1 MAAVA
6 AIAPLVILA
15 YLMAVRRW
23 PAPYAA
29 LSAASMAMTLAVTAW
44 RIPVPQAVAV
54 FVNGFCFG
62 LFPILWIVVNGLWL
76 YNLNVESG
84 DFDKMKATLTAL
96 TPDHRLQS
104 LLIAFAFG
112 SFLEATVGFGTPV
125 AITVAMLIGLGF
137 DPMKAA
143 LVCLLANTVPGVFSA
158 IGIPLLIGARV
169 AGLEVEELSRQVG
182 SIIPALGFL
191 LPLWLTLALVGW
203 RRARSLLPAL
213 LATGSVLAASLFLFS
228 HWLNVYLAGIA
239 TAVTTIVSVLAVIRQ
254 SEPQRRE
261 GWQQWGSAPAAWRSY
276 LILAALI
283 FFWADERWIVLK
295 PLLEG
300 LESDLPFYRIAWP
313 FLPGTFYELP
323 LLSSAGTAVFFAGLI
338 FVAISPRLSFRQGF
352 ACLGRTVVQLGRPI
366 ATIATV
372 LGLAYLMNFSGMSAA
387 IGQALTSTGRFYPFF
402 SPLLGWL
409 GAFLTGGVASSNAL
423 FGVMQTTAAAGIGID
438 PLLSVAAN
446 SAGAATGKMISA
458 QSLSVL
464 AALPGLKNREGEVFR
479 LAIGHSLAMVFL
491 LGIVVVL
498 FAV

>member
-1 MAAVA
+1 
-6 AIAPLVILA
+6 
-15 YLMAVRRW
+15 
-23 PAPYAA
+23 
-29 LSAASMAMTLAVTAW
+29 MTIAVTVW
-44 RIPVPQAVAV
+44 RIPIPQAVAV
-54 FVNGFCFG
+54 FGNGFCFG

-76 YNLNVESG
+76 YNLSVESG
-84 DFDKMKATLTAL
+84 DFDKMKDTLTAL

-137 DPMKAA
+137 EPMKAA

-158 IGIPLLIGARV
+158 IGIPLLIAARITGV
-169 AGLEVEELSRQVG
+169 EVEELSRQVG
-182 SIIPALGFL
+182 RIMPTLGWL

-203 RRARSLLPAL
+203 RRTRPLLVTLFITGTIFASSLL
-213 LATGSVLAASLFLFS
+213 FFS
-228 HWLNVYLAGIA
+228 HWFNVYLVGIA
-239 TAVTTIVSVLAVIRQ
+239 TALTAIVCVIAVIRRGE
-254 SEPQRRE
+254 SRHRAD
-261 GWQQWGSAPAAWRSY
+261 WQQWRTAPVAWRSY

-283 FFWADERWIVLK
+283 LLWADERWLGFK
-295 PLLEG
+295 PLLER
-300 LESDLPFYRIAWP
+300 LESGLPFYRIAWP
-313 FLPGTFYELP
+313 FLPTTFYKLP
-323 LLSSAGTAVFFAGLI
+323 LLSSAGTAVFFAGLV
-338 FVAISPRLSFRQGF
+338 FVAISPRHSFCQGLG
-352 ACLGRTVVQLGRPI
+352 CLGRTVVQLGRPI
-366 ATIATV
+366 VTISTV
-372 LGLAYLMNFSGMSAA
+372 LGLAYLMNYSGMSAA
-387 IGQALTSTGRFYPFF
+387 IGQALTSTGKVYPFF

-438 PLLSVAAN
+438 PMLMVAAN
-446 SAGAATGKMISA
+446 SVGAATGKMVSA